1 MKHKKIVVIPLMF
14 ALYISTVEAEVLHL
28 PQAIQKALHYRIEIK
43 NAKLASESSVLGKSI
58 TESQLG
64 WQANA
69 SAGYKH
75 GLDTFG
81 QSTEQQKISAGL
93 IKQQRSGDKI
103 SLLGSYQNDKNDSAN
118 TSVFP
123 NPIESY
129 GLNVDYTMPLQQGRN
144 NPEYA
149 LLDRQSRA
157 GIIISTAQQQAIA
170 EQIGEQIISIY
181 HRLIDIQIQISENK
195 RALRRTE
202 KLNLYIKDNS
212 RLGLAEEKDRLSV
225 LARLAAQQADA
236 KRLQREWTSKITE
249 LKKMTGELAGFKR
262 VTNFNKANDLPATLE
277 EVVLNVM
284 QRDATIISNTERLE
298 IAKTQIQLSRDK
310 QKDRLDLIF
319 SVGNETRQGERSTG
333 TLDENEWTGGVRLE
347 YTLPLDKRG
356 VDAKTRQSWLEVDQ
370 LQNEN
375 ERYTQDLKNQLQ
387 QWYQEWGMAGET
399 IRHYLNR
406 KRIEQKRHKEVTARY
421 REGRTDIRELLDADE
436 SLTAAEK
443 LLAKEEARRSLML
456 SLLSNRLGLFVDLN
470 EKK

>member
-1 MKHKKIVVIPLMF
+1 MQHKKTLIVTLMF
-14 ALYISTVEAEVLHL
+14 AFHISTVAAEVLHL
-28 PQAIQKALHYRIEIK
+28 PQAIQKALHYRIEVK
-43 NAKLASESSVLGKSI
+43 NAKLASESAALGKSI

-81 QSTEQQKISAGL
+81 QSTDQQRISAGL

-103 SLLGSYQNDKNDSAN
+103 SLLGSYQNDKSDSVN

-129 GLNVDYTMPLQQGRN
+129 GVNIDYTMPLQQGRN
-144 NPEYA
+144 NLEYA
-149 LLDRQSRA
+149 LVDRQSLA
-157 GIIISTAQQQAIA
+157 GIVISAAQQQAIA

-181 HRLIDIQIQISENK
+181 HRLIDIQIQINENQ
-195 RALRRTE
+195 RALKRTE
-202 KLNLYIKDNS
+202 KLNVYIKGNS

-236 KRLQREWTSKITE
+236 KRLQREWTSQLTE
-249 LKKMTGELAGFKR
+249 LQKMTGEPGSYKR
-262 VTNFNKANDLPATLE
+262 VTNYNKANVLPATLE
-277 EVVLNVM
+277 EVVLNVT
-284 QRDATIISNTERLE
+284 QRDATIISNAERLDV
-298 IAKTQIQLSRDK
+298 AKTQIQLSRDN

-319 SVGNETRQGERSTG
+319 SVGNETRQGERSTT

-370 LQNEN
+370 IQYEN
-375 ERYTQDLKNQLQ
+375 ERYTLDLKNQLQ
-387 QWYQEWGMAGET
+387 QWYQEWDMAGDT
-399 IRHYLNR
+399 IHHYLNR

-436 SLTAAEK
+436 ALTVAEK

-456 SLLSNRLGLFVDLN
+456 ALLSNRLGLFVEAS